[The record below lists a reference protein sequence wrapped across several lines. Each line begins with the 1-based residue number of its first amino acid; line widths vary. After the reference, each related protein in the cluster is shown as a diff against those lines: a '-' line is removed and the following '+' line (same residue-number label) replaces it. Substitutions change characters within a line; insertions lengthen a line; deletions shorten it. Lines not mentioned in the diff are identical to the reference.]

1 MLYEVMGVDVK
12 PNAADRRLAKKWL
25 EEYGYDMGFVT
36 QCAPW
41 AVGKEKPMLY
51 LDAVLARFHDK
62 GISTMA
68 AAMQEREAFQQTLAA
83 KQAAQPASAAPSRG
97 PKVVEQQQ
105 YTQREY
111 AHTEDAMDEMMRKWQ
126 EENGDA

>member
-1 MLYEVMGVDVK
+1 MHIVCHAHG
-12 PNAADRRLAKKWL
+12 LAV
-25 EEYGYDMGFVT
+25 EIHRG
-36 QCAPW
+36 
-41 AVGKEKPMLY
+41 
-51 LDAVLARFHDK
+51 K
-62 GISTMA
+62 GI
-68 AAMQEREAFQQTLAA
+68 QTLAA